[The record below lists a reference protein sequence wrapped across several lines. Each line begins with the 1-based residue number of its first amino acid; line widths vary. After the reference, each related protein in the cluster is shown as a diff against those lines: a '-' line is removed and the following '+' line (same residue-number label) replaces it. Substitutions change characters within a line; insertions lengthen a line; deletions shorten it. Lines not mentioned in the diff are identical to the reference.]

1 MSMALKNMTHA
12 ECLQMLTAAHFGHL
26 GCSNDGQPYIVPI
39 YFAFQSRV
47 AYSFS
52 MPGHKVD
59 WMRQNP
65 KVCLQVEEWKT
76 KGGWQSVVLD
86 GTFQE
91 FPDNDAW
98 HEERLHAWTLLQKHM
113 NWWEIGSMKP
123 DEVAPAHASP
133 HLFYGIYM
141 NDISGRVAIQTD

>member
-12 ECLQMLTAAHFGHL
+12 ECVDMLRGGHFGHL
-26 GCSNDGQPYIVPI
+26 ACSKEGQPYVVPI

-52 MPGHKVD
+52 MPGRKVE

-65 KVCLQVEEWKT
+65 KVCLQVEDWPS
-76 KGGWQSVVLD
+76 KGSWRSVVLS
-86 GTFQE
+86 GNFQE

-98 HEERLHAWTLLQKHM
+98 HEERLTAWSLLQKYL
-113 NWWEIGSMKP
+113 NWWEIGSLKP
-123 DEVAPAHASP
+123 DEIPPAHASR

-141 NDISGRVAIQTD
+141 NDVSGRAAMEIG